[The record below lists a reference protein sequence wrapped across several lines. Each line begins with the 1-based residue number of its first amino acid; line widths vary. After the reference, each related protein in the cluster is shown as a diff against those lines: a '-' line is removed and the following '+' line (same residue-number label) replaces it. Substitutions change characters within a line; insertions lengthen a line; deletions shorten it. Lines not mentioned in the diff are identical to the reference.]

1 VTQQKNHLDQ
11 PLSLLLTRPPEERR
25 TVDVPLAAD
34 TVEPAAPSIALLRLR
49 RVGRTIVQ
57 PLTAFLPVFIFGT
70 MITFAL
76 GSLSGLSPAGLQLG
90 ESATPEAVAALEHT
104 WGLDRP
110 IYVQYLDWFT
120 ALFRG
125 DLGRSWTNGQPISDQ
140 LFQRALISLSVAGLA
155 LVIGLTAGFALGAL
169 AGLRQGTAI
178 DRGVTAFATFISVM
192 PAFVVGIVLVAV
204 FAVGLHLLPSAGYIP
219 IERGVGKWLS
229 HLILPA
235 VALSFDLMADVA
247 RQLRV
252 GLIQARRENYVIGAM
267 VRGLSERRV
276 FWVHVVRN
284 AIGPTLTIL
293 GMKFA
298 NLLGGAVVLES
309 IFALSGYGV
318 FASQSALHGD
328 VPAVQGVLV
337 VSVVL
342 VVVFNLA
349 VNIVLGRVMP
359 AARRGI

>member
-11 PLSLLLTRPPEERR
+11 PLSLLFTVPEEDRR
-25 TVDVPLAAD
+25 ISAVPL
-34 TVEPAAPSIALLRLR
+34 PAVGVAPAKASVALLRLR
-49 RVGRTIVQ
+49 RVGRAVVQ
-57 PLTAFLPVFIFGT
+57 PLAAFVPVFVFGT

-90 ESATPEAVAALEHT
+90 ESATPEAVAALEHN

-110 IYVQYLDWFT
+110 IYVQYFDWFT
-120 ALFRG
+120 SLFRG
-125 DLGRSWTNGQPISDQ
+125 DLGRSWSNGQPISDQ

-155 LVIGLTAGFALGAL
+155 LVIGITLGFALGAL

-178 DRGVTAFATFISVM
+178 DRGITAFATFISVM
-192 PAFVVGIVLVAV
+192 PAFVVGIVLVAI

-219 IERGVGKWLS
+219 IERGPGKWLS
-229 HLILPA
+229 HIILPA
-235 VALSFDLMADVA
+235 LALSFDMVADVA

-252 GLIQARRENYVIGAM
+252 GLIQARRENYVIGAL

-342 VVVFNLA
+342 VVAFNLV
-349 VNIVLGRVMP
+349 VNLVLSRVMP